1 VTAPSLDLRLLLESP
16 LFEATS
22 LALGLVLGS
31 FANVCIHRLPLGRSV
46 VSPPSRCPSCDAL
59 IAPYDNVP
67 VLAWLWLRGRCRSC
81 RAPIPVRYPAVELL
95 NGLLYLGLASL
106 FGPAP
111 ATFVKMALVTALVV
125 LALIDLE
132 HQVLPDVITLSGTA
146 AGLVFGALLMGG
158 PDRYLA
164 ALGGL
169 AMMAVVG
176 MVLRWDRR
184 RDGEIAT
191 AGPDWKMVAMLLAF
205 LLWQS
210 ALPAAPREPALAATL
225 GYLLMAGIAHV
236 AARYYGR
243 EALGQG
249 DWKMVSMLG
258 AFFGLQGVLLAVFLG
273 TLAGAASGL
282 LLVAMR
288 RGSRRME
295 VPLGTFLALGA
306 LTVIFAG
313 DPLLGWYRSLYR
325 G

>member
-16 LFEATS
+16 LFEATA

-67 VLAWLWLRGRCRSC
+67 VLAWLWLRGRCRTC

-95 NGLLYLGLASL
+95 NGLLYLGLAVV
-106 FGPAP
+106 FGPVP
-111 ATFVKMALVTALVV
+111 TTLVKMALVTALVV

-132 HQVLPDVITLSGTA
+132 HQVLPDAITLSGTA
-146 AGLVFGALLMGG
+146 AGLALGALTSGG

-169 AMMAVVG
+169 AMMAAVG
-176 MVLRWDRR
+176 MVLGWDRFR
-184 RDGEIAT
+184 GDA
-191 AGPDWKMVAMLLAF
+191 APVAPDWKMVAMLVAF
-205 LLWQS
+205 LLWQI
-210 ALPAAPREPALAATL
+210 ALPGAPREPALAAAL
-225 GYLLMAGIAHV
+225 GYLLMATIAHV

-249 DWKMVSMLG
+249 DWKMVAMLG

-282 LLVAMR
+282 VLVAMK

-306 LTVIFAG
+306 ITVIFAG